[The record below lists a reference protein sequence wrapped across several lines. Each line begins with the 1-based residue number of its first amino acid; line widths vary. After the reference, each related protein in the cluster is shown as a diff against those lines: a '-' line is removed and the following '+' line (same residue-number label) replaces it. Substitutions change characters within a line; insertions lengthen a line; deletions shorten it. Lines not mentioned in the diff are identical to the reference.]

1 MNVSSFLDHWAIA
14 EDPFRAE
21 EARQDPVFLR
31 LEDPVGHPDLE
42 KILGD
47 VRRPATAIVF
57 GEKGSGKTALRLQ
70 LERRVHRHN
79 LGSPAEP
86 ALLVPYDDL
95 NPALDRFHARNNA
108 DDYLTSL
115 RKLKLIDHMDGIL
128 SCAVTRTVDALLG
141 DLTPDS
147 ILGHPSNRRR
157 IARRLS
163 PVAKDD
169 LLALQAIYDAGDP
182 SLDRAARLRRM
193 LRAPIDSAR
202 MGWRIGVAASWLIPA
217 GAFALWWYADRP
229 PLQGPW
235 IWFLL
240 ACLALPIA
248 LTVNL
253 TILDGW
259 RLGLLAR
266 RITHHA
272 RTLPRSRERLAEHL
286 AHLPTR
292 IRRSG
297 RLPVTDGEDPRFD
310 AFARLRRI
318 LTSFGVVGVI
328 IVVDRVDEPT
338 LVSGDPE
345 RMRAVVWPMLNNKF
359 LQMEGYGVKLLLPI
373 ELRHALFRESNQFF
387 QEARL
392 DKQNLVERLAWTG
405 AALYDLCNARLAAC
419 MRPGAEPVTL
429 RDLFEPDVSRQDIID
444 ALDQMRRPR
453 EAFKLLYRCIHEHC
467 SGVTE
472 EEPRWKVPRLVLDMV
487 RKREADRVEQ
497 LNRGVRP
504 A

>member
-1 MNVSSFLDHWAIA
+1 MNVARFFDHWAIA

-21 EARQDPVFLR
+21 EARQDPVFMR

-47 VRRPATAIVF
+47 VRSPATSIVF

-70 LERRVHRHN
+70 LERRIRRHN
-79 LGSPAEP
+79 ASHPDAP

-95 NPALDRFHARNNA
+95 NPVLDRFHERNKA

-115 RKLKLIDHMDGIL
+115 RKLQLIDHMDGIL
-128 SCAVTRTVDALLG
+128 SAAVTRALDALLLEPHAEPIFG
-141 DLTPDS
+141 TKQQIRRAARSL
-147 ILGHPSNRRR
+147 PSA
-157 IARRLS
+157 AR
-163 PVAKDD
+163 DD
-169 LLALQAIYDAGDP
+169 LIALQAIYDAGDP
-182 SLDRAARLRRM
+182 SLERAARLRRI
-193 LRAPIDSAR
+193 LNPALDRARLA
-202 MGWRIGVAASWLIPA
+202 WFAALAAAWLLPLA
-217 GAFALWWYADRP
+217 AFALWWWAGRP
-229 PLQGPW
+229 NLRGAW
-235 IWFLL
+235 GWSLL
-240 ACLALPIA
+240 ASLALPVA
-248 LTVNL
+248 LTVKGAV
-253 TILDGW
+253 LDGW

-266 RITHHA
+266 RILHHA

-286 AHLPTR
+286 ERLPLR

-297 RLPVTDGEDPRFD
+297 RLPVSDGDDSRFD
-310 AFARLRRI
+310 AFVRLRRA
-318 LTSFGVVGVI
+318 LAQFGVAGVI
-328 IVVDRVDEPT
+328 VVIDRVDEPT
-338 LVSGDPE
+338 LVSGDAE

-359 LQMEGYGVKLLLPI
+359 LQMDGYGFKLLLPI

-392 DKQNLVERLAWTG
+392 DKQNLIERLAWTG

-419 MRPGAEPVTL
+419 MRPGAEPVAL
-429 RDLFEPDVSRQDIID
+429 RDLFEPDVSRQDLID

-453 EAFKLLYRCIHEHC
+453 EAFKLIYRCIHEHC
-467 SGVTE
+467 TAVTE
-472 EEPRWKVPRLVLDMV
+472 DEPRWKVPRLVLDMV
-487 RKREADRVEQ
+487 RKREAERLEQ